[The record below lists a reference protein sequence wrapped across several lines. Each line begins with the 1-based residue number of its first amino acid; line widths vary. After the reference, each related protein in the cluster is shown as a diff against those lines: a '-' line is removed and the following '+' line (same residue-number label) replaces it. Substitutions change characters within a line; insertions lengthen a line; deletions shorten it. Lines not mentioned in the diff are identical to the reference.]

1 MPQLDFKEISQGNVA
16 DGKQDSFELFAREFV
31 EKLGYKVISG
41 PDRGSD
47 GGRDIIVQEE
57 RIGPGGS
64 SYVKWLVSCK
74 HHAHSGK
81 SVGTNQE
88 INIVDRLK
96 EHDCS
101 GFIGFYSTI
110 PSSALT
116 TRLKGF
122 RTNKPPIEFQI
133 FDNEKIEGILL
144 QPESGFKLVRRFF
157 PTSYEKLV
165 KSRIVVKETNTKT
178 SYDGKKTWMNYHSLR
193 FFFRD
198 KRGVEIDFMPSTA
211 GEKLSLLEISIVFES
226 QFPYGFDRHARFE
239 QLLKT
244 RELAPKYGNNWIAER
259 LGRPLKEY
267 KNAYKVEWI
276 LDGRILMRE
285 VPELSSIR
293 WLNREFITYPT
304 LSTAHSYDEPRDAPK
319 ILFVL
324 KESELDRYDKEIA
337 TIPDSLRS
345 VF

>member
-16 DGKQDSFELFAREFV
+16 DGEQDSFELFAREFM
-31 EKLGYKVISG
+31 EKLDYKIISG

-64 SYVKWLVSCK
+64 TYIKWLVSCK

-81 SVGTNQE
+81 SVGTDHE
-88 INIVDRLK
+88 KNIIDRLN

-116 TRLKGF
+116 SRLKEYKAKKTHF
-122 RTNKPPIEFQI
+122 DFQI
-133 FDNEKIEGILL
+133 FDNEKIEGVLL
-144 QPESGFKLVRRFF
+144 KPGLGFELIKRFF
-157 PTSYEKLV
+157 PASYEKWV
-165 KSRIVVKETNTKT
+165 RSRIVIKETNAKI
-178 SYDGKKTWMNYHSLR
+178 SYDGKKTWMNKHSLR
-193 FFFRD
+193 FFVRD
-198 KRGVEIDFMPSTA
+198 TRGIEIDFMPSAA

-226 QFPYGFDRHARFE
+226 QFPHGFDRHARFE

-244 RELAPKYGNNWIAER
+244 GDLAPKYGNNWIAER
-259 LGRPLKEY
+259 LGRPTKEY
-267 KNAYKVEWI
+267 KYAYEIEWI

-285 VPELSSIR
+285 VPQLSSIH

-304 LSTAHSYDEPRDAPK
+304 RSTSYSYDEPRDAPK
-319 ILFVL
+319 IQFVL
-324 KESELDRYDKEIA
+324 KESDLDRYDKEIA
-337 TIPDSLRS
+337 SIPESLRS